1 MCSERI
7 IWWAKSWELGKYL
20 CISSTAADVQLSS
33 RAKPMCIVMVEL
45 SAFAW
50 KNEFSP
56 TGWNVKQKVFFR
68 LTIIFVN
75 ENSLSLFRPLPS
87 LIFSIAPFY
96 DQILTSERLLF
107 HEATGSHSWLYWL
120 SKVGKHSKSN
130 GDKQPSAMLY
140 N

>member
-1 MCSERI
+1 
-7 IWWAKSWELGKYL
+7 
-20 CISSTAADVQLSS
+20 
-33 RAKPMCIVMVEL
+33 MCIVMVEL

-56 TGWNVKQKVFFR
+56 TGRNVKQKVFFR
-68 LTIIFVN
+68 LTSIFVN

-107 HEATGSHSWLYWL
+107 QEATGSHSWLY
-120 SKVGKHSKSN
+120 
-130 GDKQPSAMLY
+130 
-140 N
+140 